1 MDLAP
6 REFAPAAPRG
16 QPLPSRGVLA
26 LRVPGK
32 IAATSRPGTPTRA
45 SPSSPRGLDEGA
57 ELERLE
63 RTGRLE
69 RWARGVS
76 PVSERSSGRNLLA
89 AAVDETA
96 ERLVRRADGYGEDSS
111 KGGAETKRLD
121 FGFEDDEEEGYYT
134 AEEGEDILWMSTV
147 APPAA
152 ALPQPPAASLN
163 ATVRT
168 DVASV
173 GADDAVT
180 FCGWSLKKGA
190 LYGASERFF
199 TIRRDGTLTWYV
211 KEDES
216 LLLAGSLDLRQIREI
231 KREKPKIDSDYS
243 FRIVTQTNALRID
256 PGSKANFD
264 KWQEALLAAMS
275 GVMSAEKAAEKE
287 AAAKAALEEGARIAL
302 TGTPSKAVSEPKSLN
317 AVAPASPTMPSS
329 PLRRTVTFG
338 PGPLGMV
345 FGQGVGFVTIH
356 HVAEGS
362 QGERHGVAIGS
373 KVISVAGESM
383 EGVPRPAVMARIKD
397 EMKRAAEKPMVLEL
411 EIPSAVEAAPAKAEV
426 AKKVA
431 EEMEVVDPTA
441 AEKVEKRSSFFG
453 GLAAA
458 IASPFES
465 THEVPVETAAP
476 AGVPPAPPSPNTLR
490 RTATFHLGPLG
501 TVIGQGG
508 EDLTILNVNPGS
520 QAEQQGVVVGSN
532 AVNVT
537 GEPVDGVSRSE
548 VLTRINE
555 VMQRTASTLDME
567 LESPKAEDAAH
578 AVPSAKQRSI
588 SQDAQVSSLTLR
600 FTVTF
605 GPGPLGM
612 AFGHVDGFV
621 TILNVTPGSQAEHQG
636 VVVGSK
642 VISVA
647 GESME
652 GVPRSAVIARIK
664 DEMQR
669 AAEKPMAIELESA
682 ANANPF

>member
-1 MDLAP
+1 MERSKLGGFAQ
-6 REFAPAAPRG
+6 APAAVV
-16 QPLPSRGVLA
+16 PLERCA
-26 LRVPGK
+26 AEPGK

-45 SPSSPRGLDEGA
+45 SPSSPRALDEGA

-76 PVSERSSGRNLLA
+76 PVSERSNGRNLVA

-96 ERLVRRADGYGEDSS
+96 ERLVRRADDYGEDSS

-121 FGFEDDEEEGYYT
+121 FGFDDDEEEGYYT
-134 AEEGEDILWMSTV
+134 ADEGEDILWMSTV

-152 ALPQPPAASLN
+152 APPLPPAASLN

-275 GVMSAEKAAEKE
+275 GVISAEKAAEKE
-287 AAAKAALEEGARIAL
+287 AAAKAALGEGARTAL
-302 TGTPSKAVSEPKSLN
+302 TGTPSKAVSEPEPKALKA
-317 AVAPASPTMPSS
+317 AVPASPTTPSS
-329 PLRRTVTFG
+329 PLRRTVAFG

-362 QGERHGVAIGS
+362 QGEQQGVAIGS

-383 EGVPRPAVMARIKD
+383 EGVPRPAVM
-397 EMKRAAEKPMVLEL
+397 
-411 EIPSAVEAAPAKAEV
+411 S
-426 AKKVA
+426 
-431 EEMEVVDPTA
+431 
-441 AEKVEKRSSFFG
+441 
-453 GLAAA
+453 
-458 IASPFES
+458 
-465 THEVPVETAAP
+465 
-476 AGVPPAPPSPNTLR
+476 
-490 RTATFHLGPLG
+490 
-501 TVIGQGG
+501 
-508 EDLTILNVNPGS
+508 
-520 QAEQQGVVVGSN
+520 
-532 AVNVT
+532 
-537 GEPVDGVSRSE
+537 
-548 VLTRINE
+548 
-555 VMQRTASTLDME
+555 
-567 LESPKAEDAAH
+567 
-578 AVPSAKQRSI
+578 
-588 SQDAQVSSLTLR
+588 
-600 FTVTF
+600 
-605 GPGPLGM
+605 
-612 AFGHVDGFV
+612 
-621 TILNVTPGSQAEHQG
+621 
-636 VVVGSK
+636 
-642 VISVA
+642 
-647 GESME
+647 
-652 GVPRSAVIARIK
+652 RIK

-669 AAEKPMAIELESA
+669 AAELPMAIELESA

>member
-1 MDLAP
+1 
-6 REFAPAAPRG
+6 
-16 QPLPSRGVLA
+16 
-26 LRVPGK
+26 
-32 IAATSRPGTPTRA
+32 
-45 SPSSPRGLDEGA
+45 
-57 ELERLE
+57 
-63 RTGRLE
+63 
-69 RWARGVS
+69 
-76 PVSERSSGRNLLA
+76 
-89 AAVDETA
+89 
-96 ERLVRRADGYGEDSS
+96 
-111 KGGAETKRLD
+111 
-121 FGFEDDEEEGYYT
+121 
-134 AEEGEDILWMSTV
+134 MSTV

-152 ALPQPPAASLN
+152 APPLPPAASLN

-275 GVMSAEKAAEKE
+275 GVISAEKAAEKE
-287 AAAKAALEEGARIAL
+287 AAAKAARTAL
-302 TGTPSKAVSEPKSLN
+302 TGTPSKAVSEPEPKALKA
-317 AVAPASPTMPSS
+317 AVPASPTTPSS
-329 PLRRTVTFG
+329 PLRRTVAFG

-362 QGERHGVAIGS
+362 QGEQQGVAIGS

-397 EMKRAAEKPMVLEL
+397 EMKRAAEKPMMLEL
-411 EIPSAVEAAPAKAEV
+411 EIPSAVQAAPAKAEA

-431 EEMEVVDPTA
+431 EEKVVVDPTA
-441 AEKVEKRSSFFG
+441 DEKVEKRLSFFG

-465 THEVPVETAAP
+465 TPE
-476 AGVPPAPPSPNTLR
+476 
-490 RTATFHLGPLG
+490 
-501 TVIGQGG
+501 
-508 EDLTILNVNPGS
+508 
-520 QAEQQGVVVGSN
+520 AEQQGVVVGSN
-532 AVNVT
+532 V
-537 GEPVDGVSRSE
+537 VS
-548 VLTRINE
+548 V
-555 VMQRTASTLDME
+555 A
-567 LESPKAEDAAH
+567 
-578 AVPSAKQRSI
+578 
-588 SQDAQVSSLTLR
+588 
-600 FTVTF
+600 
-605 GPGPLGM
+605 
-612 AFGHVDGFV
+612 
-621 TILNVTPGSQAEHQG
+621 GSQAEQQG
-636 VVVGSK
+636 VAIGSK

-652 GVPRSAVIARIK
+652 GVPRPAVMSRIK

-669 AAEKPMAIELESA
+669 AAEKPMVLELEIPSVDEAARAAVAAAEIEAAKKAVAEQAAVEKAASEKAAAEMTAAEPAAAEKVKKRSSFFGGLAAAIASPSMSA
-682 ANANPF
+682 KEEPVETTASVAARALPTTLRRTATFGPGPLGMAFGHVDGCVTILSVTPGSQAEQQGVAIGSKVISVA